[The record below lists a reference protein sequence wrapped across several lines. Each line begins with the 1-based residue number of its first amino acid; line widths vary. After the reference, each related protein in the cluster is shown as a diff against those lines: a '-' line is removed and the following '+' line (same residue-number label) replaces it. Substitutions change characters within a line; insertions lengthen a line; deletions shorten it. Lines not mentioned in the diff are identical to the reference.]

1 MRLQLRSLHNNP
13 HRKRNR
19 SRRKKKN
26 LRRTRRKRRK
36 KKKLNQRK
44 CTPKKIWQACAAM
57 ECPSLGKINRRALPP
72 PERARETRKRKRP
85 SCPCPARTRN
95 TGAGKAPQCS

>member
-1 MRLQLRSLHNNP
+1 MRLQLRSLHINP

-19 SRRKKKN
+19 SRHKKKN

-57 ECPSLGKINRRALPP
+57 ACPSLGKINRRALPP
-72 PERARETRKRKRP
+72 PERARQKQKKKPAASPRPAPTRKT
-85 SCPCPARTRN
+85 S
-95 TGAGKAPQCS
+95 AGKTPV